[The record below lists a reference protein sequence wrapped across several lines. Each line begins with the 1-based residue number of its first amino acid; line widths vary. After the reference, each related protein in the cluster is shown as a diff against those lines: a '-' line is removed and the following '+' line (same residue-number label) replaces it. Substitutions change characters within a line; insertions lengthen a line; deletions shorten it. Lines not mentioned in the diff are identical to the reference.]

1 MLKDFVTQLV
11 LLRKA
16 LFRKSV
22 RGMVCVGLSFIR
34 CEVTPGVCSGL
45 SGSVVFVEISV
56 LELTVALKM

>member
-1 MLKDFVTQLV
+1 MLKTLSHSSV
-11 LLRKA
+11 
-16 LFRKSV
+16 FRKSV

-45 SGSVVFVEISV
+45 SGSVVFVEISA